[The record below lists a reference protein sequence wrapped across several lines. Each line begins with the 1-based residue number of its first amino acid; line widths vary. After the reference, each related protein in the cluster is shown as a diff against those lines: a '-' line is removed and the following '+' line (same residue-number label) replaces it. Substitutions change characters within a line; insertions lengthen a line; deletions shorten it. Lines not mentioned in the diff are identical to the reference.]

1 MLLDNLSICGV
12 LILFVE
18 KVSSGAEAVDCD
30 ESDGRVNGGHSGA
43 RKRSTGQAILMCC
56 ADSAM
61 TVLHASSS

>member
-43 RKRSTGQAILMCC
+43 RKRSTGQAILTCV
-56 ADSAM
+56 
-61 TVLHASSS
+61 VLTQQ